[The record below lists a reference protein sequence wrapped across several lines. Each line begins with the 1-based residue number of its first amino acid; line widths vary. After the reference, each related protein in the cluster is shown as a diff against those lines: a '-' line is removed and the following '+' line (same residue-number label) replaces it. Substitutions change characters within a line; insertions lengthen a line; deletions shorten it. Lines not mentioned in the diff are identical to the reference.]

1 MSDGSV
7 TIDARLA
14 LDELKK
20 DIKNLKSVMKSSLPS
35 ATKSLDALSKGFSNV
50 GKMATKAGEACS
62 IATAAVSAFAGY
74 AVKVG
79 SSFEAGMSKV
89 EAISGAT
96 KDEIAQLTE
105 KAKEMGAKT
114 KFSAA
119 ESADAFQYMAMAG
132 WKTGDMLEGIEGLMN
147 LAAASG
153 EDLAS
158 VSDIVT
164 DALTAFG
171 LKASDSA
178 HFADVLAKASSNSN
192 TNVGMMGETFK
203 YVAPLAG
210 SMGYSIE
217 DTATAIGLMANA
229 GIKSTQAGTAL
240 RSMLTR
246 LVKPPKEAAT
256 ALDKLKI
263 SAVNSDGSMKPLSQ
277 TLQELRTKFAGLDD
291 SQKASYASAIA
302 GQEAMSGLLAIVNA
316 SDADYEKLS
325 TAISNADGTAKKMA
339 DTMNNNVSG
348 AFTIMKSNIEA
359 SGISAFDKI
368 KDTLTDLIKAATEL
382 IPKLEPIIDGVFSQI
397 KPLLENFTDIIKN
410 ISDAISNM
418 SDEELKAIGETI
430 FKVASAGPKLLILG
444 KVLGIVGGAIKGFNS
459 TISTLS
465 KAHENINKISE
476 AFKGLKSAGTF
487 TNIATN
493 SLKLFKSGIS
503 GVTTVAAKF
512 GSLVKAAFLAV
523 CNPVGIAVIA
533 IGALVAIFVV
543 LWNKCEWF
551 RDFWINLWENIK
563 SGVGK
568 AKDYVCEKIKAIGDF
583 FSKLPAKFD
592 EAKKKISEFANNV
605 ISKFKE
611 LPGKVVTA
619 LSNLK
624 SKVQETF
631 TNALEGLK
639 SIAESV
645 INRVVS
651 FFLELPYRIG
661 YALGLIIGFFVNIGV
676 QIGNW
681 IQENVPIIIENIVTF
696 FSELPGKI
704 WTFLTAVITKVIEWG
719 TNLLT
724 NAVLWVSTTIA
735 NIITFFSELPSKIWT
750 FLLNVINF
758 VITWGTTIFN
768 TAVEWVSNLITSVV
782 TFFSEL
788 PGKIWAFL
796 LNVINNIIAWGKSSW
811 EKAKIYTSNLI
822 TSVVTFFSELPGKIW
837 TFLLNVISNIVT
849 WGKDMVAK
857 GMQAASELVT
867 SILNKI
873 GELPGKV
880 METGRNIVEG
890 LWNGI
895 IGAKDWIVGK
905 VGEFASGILDGM
917 KAALGIHSPS
927 RVFRDE
933 VGKYIAL
940 GVGEGFT
947 DNIAKVY
954 KKMKASVDFET
965 QKISSN
971 ISATTEL
978 KTARGNSDTITN
990 NNDNGIAVTQNFYEK
1005 VQSPY
1010 EIAKATRST
1019 LRSLAYAK

>member
-20 DIKNLKSVMKSSLPS
+20 DLKNLKSVMKSSLPS
-35 ATKSLDALSKGFSNV
+35 ATSCLDTLSKGFTNV

-62 IATAAVSAFAGY
+62 IATAAVSTFAGY

-96 KDEIAQLTE
+96 KSEIEQLTE

-132 WKTGDMLEGIEGLMN
+132 WKTGDMLDGIEGLMN

-153 EDLAS
+153 EDLAA

-256 ALDKLKI
+256 ALNKLKI

-325 TAISNADGTAKKMA
+325 TAISNADGTAKQMA
-339 DTMNNNVSG
+339 DTMNDNVSG

-368 KDTLTDLIKAATEL
+368 KGTLTDLIKAATEL
-382 IPKLEPIIDGVFSQI
+382 IPKLEPIIDGIFSQI
-397 KPLLENFTDIIKN
+397 KPALENFTDLIKN
-410 ISDAISNM
+410 ISNAISNM
-418 SDEELKAIGETI
+418 SDEELKSIGETI
-430 FKVASAGPKLLILG
+430 FNVASAGPKLLILG

-465 KAHENINKISE
+465 KAHENINKVLE
-476 AFKGLKSAGTF
+476 AFKSLKSAGTF

-493 SLKLFKSGIS
+493 ALKIFKSGIS
-503 GVTTVAAKF
+503 GAISIAIKF
-512 GSLVKAAFLAV
+512 GGLVKAAFLAV

-533 IGALVAIFVV
+533 IGALVAIFVA
-543 LWNKCEWF
+543 LWNKCDWF

-563 SGVGK
+563 SGIVT
-568 AKDYVCEKIKAIGDF
+568 AKDFICEKIKATGEF
-583 FSKLPAKFD
+583 FSKLPEKFN
-592 EAKKKISEFANNV
+592 EVKQKIANFVDVV
-605 ISKFKE
+605 ISKIKE
-611 LPGKVVTA
+611 MPKKIVKA
-619 LSNLK
+619 LSSLK
-624 SKVQETF
+624 SKVQKTF
-631 TNALEGLK
+631 TNVVEGLK
-639 SIAESV
+639 SIAESIV
-645 INRVVS
+645 NTVVS
-651 FFLELPYRIG
+651 FFLDLPHRIG
-661 YALGLIIGFFVNIGV
+661 YALGLILGFFVNIGV

-696 FSELPGKI
+696 FAELPEKI
-704 WTFLTAVITKVIEWG
+704 WTFLSEIVTKVIEWG
-719 TNLLT
+719 TIFFT
-724 NAVLWVSTTIA
+724 NAVLWVSTTIT
-735 NIITFFSELPSKIWT
+735 NIITFFSELPGKIWT

-768 TAVEWVSNLITSVV
+768 TAVEWVSNLINSVV

-788 PGKIWAFL
+788 PGKIWTFL
-796 LNVINNIIAWGKSSW
+796 LNVINNIVSWGKSSW

-837 TFLLNVISNIVT
+837 TFLIKVISNIVA
-849 WGKDMVAK
+849 WGRDMVAK
-857 GMQAASELVT
+857 GKQAASDLVT

-880 METGRNIVEG
+880 MNIGRNIVEG

-917 KAALGIHSPS
+917 KTALGIHSPS

-978 KTARGNSDTITN
+978 KAAKGNSDTITN

-1010 EIAKATRST
+1010 ETAKTTQRT

>member
-7 TIDARLA
+7 TLDARLA

-20 DIKNLKSVMKSSLPS
+20 DLKNLKSVMNSSLPS
-35 ATKSLDALSKGFSNV
+35 ATKTLDALGSGFEKV
-50 GKMATKAGEACS
+50 GKLATKAGEACS
-62 IATAAVSAFAGY
+62 IATTAVSAFAGY

-96 KDEIAQLTE
+96 KDEIEKLTD

-114 KFSAA
+114 KFSAT
-119 ESADAFQYMAMAG
+119 ESAEAFQYMAMAG
-132 WKTGDMLEGIEGLMN
+132 WKTGDMLDGIEGLMN

-246 LVKPPKEAAT
+246 LVKPPKDAAT
-256 ALDKLKI
+256 ALDKLGI
-263 SAVNSDGSMKPLSQ
+263 SATNNDGTMKPLSQ

-291 SQKASYASAIA
+291 SQKASYASSIA

-316 SDADYEKLS
+316 SDEDYQKLS
-325 TAISNADGTAKKMA
+325 SAISDADGCAKQMA
-339 DTMNNNVSG
+339 DTMNDNVSG
-348 AFTIMKSNIEA
+348 AFTIMKSNLEA
-359 SGISAFDKI
+359 SGIKAFEKI
-368 KDTLTDLIKAATEL
+368 KGTLTDLINAATEL
-382 IPKLEPIIDGVFSQI
+382 IPKLEPIIDGVFSSI
-397 KPLLENFTDIIKN
+397 TPVLEKFTDIIKKV
-410 ISDAISNM
+410 SDAISNM

-444 KVLGIVGGAIKGFNS
+444 KAFGIVGGAVKGFNS
-459 TISTLS
+459 TITTLS

-476 AFKGLKSAGTF
+476 GFKGLKDAGTF

-493 SLKLFKSGIS
+493 SLNLLKAGFSGIGS
-503 GVTTVAAKF
+503 VATKF
-512 GSLVKAAFLAV
+512 ASLMKVAFAAI
-523 CNPVGIAVIA
+523 CSPVGIAVIA

-551 RDFWINLWENIK
+551 RDFWVNLWESIK

-568 AKDYVCEKIKAIGDF
+568 AKDFVCEKIKTIGDF

-592 EAKKKISEFANNV
+592 EVKQKISEFVGNV
-605 ISKFKE
+605 ITKIKE
-611 LPGKVVTA
+611 LPGKTVKA
-619 LSNLK
+619 LADLK

-631 TNALEGLK
+631 NSAMEKLKNIAQTAITNIVE
-639 SIAESV
+639 
-645 INRVVS
+645 
-651 FFLELPYRIG
+651 FFIDLPYKIG
-661 YALGLIIGFFVNIGV
+661 YALGLIIGFFINIGV

-704 WTFLTAVITKVIEWG
+704 WTFLSAVITKIIEWG

-724 NAVLWVSTTIA
+724 NAVLWVSTTIT
-735 NIITFFSELPSKIWT
+735 NIITFFSELPSKIWA
-750 FLLNVINF
+750 FLF
-758 VITWGTTIFN
+758 SVITFVVTWGITIFN

-782 TFFSEL
+782 MFFSEL

-837 TFLLNVISNIVT
+837 AFLLNVINNIVT

-857 GMQAASELVT
+857 GKQAASELVT

-1010 EIAKATRST
+1010 ETAKATRST

>member
-7 TIDARLA
+7 TLDARLA

-20 DIKNLKSVMKSSLPS
+20 DIKNLKSVMNSSLPS
-35 ATKSLDALSKGFSNV
+35 ATKTLDALGSGFEKV
-50 GKMATKAGEACS
+50 GKLATKAGEACS
-62 IATAAVSAFAGY
+62 IATTAVSAFAGY

-96 KDEIAQLTE
+96 KDEIEKLTD

-114 KFSAA
+114 KFSAT
-119 ESADAFQYMAMAG
+119 ESAEAFQYMAMAG
-132 WKTGDMLEGIEGLMN
+132 WKTGDMLDGIEGLMN

-246 LVKPPKEAAT
+246 LVKPPKDAAT
-256 ALDKLKI
+256 ALDKLGI
-263 SAVNSDGSMKPLSQ
+263 SATNNDGTMKPLSE

-291 SQKASYASAIA
+291 SQKASYASSIA

-316 SDADYEKLS
+316 SDEDYQKLS
-325 TAISNADGTAKKMA
+325 SAISDADGCAKQMA
-339 DTMNNNVSG
+339 DTMNDNVSG
-348 AFTIMKSNIEA
+348 AFTIMKSNLEA
-359 SGISAFDKI
+359 SGIKAFEKI
-368 KDTLTDLIKAATEL
+368 KGTLTDLINAATDL
-382 IPKLEPIIDGVFSQI
+382 IPKLEPIIDGVFSSI
-397 KPLLENFTDIIKN
+397 TPVLEKFTDIIKKV
-410 ISDAISNM
+410 SDAISDM

-444 KVLGIVGGAIKGFNS
+444 KSFGIVGGAVKGFNS
-459 TISTLS
+459 TITTLS
-465 KAHENINKISE
+465 KAHENINKISS
-476 AFKGLKSAGTF
+476 AFKGLKDAGTF

-493 SLKLFKSGIS
+493 SLNLLKAGFSGIGS
-503 GVTTVAAKF
+503 VATKF
-512 GSLVKAAFLAV
+512 ASLMKVAFAAI
-523 CNPVGIAVIA
+523 CSPVGIAVIA

-568 AKDYVCEKIKAIGDF
+568 AKDFVCEKIKAIGDF

-592 EAKKKISEFANNV
+592 EVKQKASEFV
-605 ISKFKE
+605 SKFVSKIKE
-611 LPGKVVTA
+611 LPGKTVKA

-624 SKVQETF
+624 SKLQKTF
-631 TNALEGLK
+631 NDAMESLK
-639 SIAESV
+639 TIIQKAIAGIV
-645 INRVVS
+645 D
-651 FFLELPYRIG
+651 FFADLPHKIG
-661 YALGLIIGFFVNIGV
+661 FALGFVMGSFIKLGI
-676 QIGNW
+676 QIGDW
-681 IQENVPIIIENIVTF
+681 AKENVPVILNNIVTF

-704 WTFLTAVITKVIEWG
+704 WTFLLGVISKVIEWG
-719 TNLLT
+719 VSFYT
-724 NAVLWVSTTIA
+724 NAVLWISNTINA
-735 NIITFFSELPSKIWT
+735 IITFFSELPGKIWT
-750 FLLNVINF
+750 FLLEVINK
-758 VITWGTTIFN
+758 VIEWGTSAYN
-768 TAVEWVSNLITSVV
+768 SAVEWVSNLVNTVV

-788 PGKIWAFL
+788 PGKIWTFL
-796 LNVINNIIAWGKSSW
+796 ANVISNIVAWGKSSW

-822 TSVVTFFSELPGKIW
+822 NSVVTFFLELPGKIW
-837 TFLLNVISNIVT
+837 TFLVDIISKIVA

-857 GMQAASELVT
+857 GKQAASDLVEG
-867 SILNKI
+867 ILNKI
-873 GELPGKV
+873 KELPGKV
-880 METGRNIVEG
+880 ADVGRNIVEG

-895 IGAKDWIVGK
+895 SNAAGWIYDK
-905 VGEFASGILDGM
+905 VAGFAQGILDGM
-917 KAALGIHSPS
+917 KAALDIHSPS

-947 DNIAKVY
+947 DNIAAVY

-965 QKISSN
+965 QKISAS
-971 ISATTEL
+971 ISATSDL
-978 KTARGNSDTITN
+978 KTSKGNSDTITN
-990 NNDNGIAVTQNFYEK
+990 NNDNGVVVNQNFYEK

-1010 EIAKATRST
+1010 ETAKTT
-1019 LRSLAYAK
+1019 KNVLRSLAYAK

>member
-20 DIKNLKSVMKSSLPS
+20 DLKNLKSVMKSSLPS
-35 ATKSLDALSKGFSNV
+35 ATTCLDALSKGFGNV

-114 KFSAA
+114 KFSAT

-132 WKTGDMLEGIEGLMN
+132 WKTGDMLDGIEGLMN

-246 LVKPPKEAAT
+246 LVKPPKDAAT
-256 ALDKLKI
+256 ALDSLGI
-263 SAVNSDGSMKPLSQ
+263 SATNSDGTMKPLSQ

-291 SQKASYASAIA
+291 SQKATYASSIA

-325 TAISNADGTAKKMA
+325 TAISNADGTAKQMA
-339 DTMNNNVSG
+339 DTMNNNLSG

-368 KDTLTDLIKAATEL
+368 KDTLTDLVTSATEL

-397 KPLLENFTDIIKN
+397 KPALEDFTDLIKN

-418 SDEELKAIGETI
+418 SDEKLKAIGETI

-444 KVLGIVGGAIKGFNS
+444 KAFGVAKTAVGGFKTAID
-459 TISTLS
+459 TVS
-465 KAHENINKISE
+465 KAHEGINKISE
-476 AFKGLKSAGTF
+476 AFKSLKTAGTF

-493 SLKLFKSGIS
+493 SLNLLKTGLSSAGSIA
-503 GVTTVAAKF
+503 TKF
-512 GSLVKAAFLAV
+512 GSLVKVAFSAV
-523 CNPVGIAVIA
+523 CSPVGIAVVA

-543 LWNKCEWF
+543 LWNKCDWF
-551 RDFWINLWENIK
+551 REFWINLWESIK
-563 SGVGK
+563 SGLVT
-568 AKDYVCEKIKAIGDF
+568 AKDFICEKIEAIGEF
-583 FSKLPAKFD
+583 FSKLPEKFN
-592 EAKKKISEFANNV
+592 EVKQKVAEFANNV
-605 ISKFKE
+605 ISKIKE
-611 LPGKVVTA
+611 MPGKIVTA

-631 TNALEGLK
+631 TNAVEGLK
-639 SIAESV
+639 SIAESIV
-645 INRVVS
+645 NRVVS
-651 FFLELPYRIG
+651 FFLELPYKIG

-681 IQENVPIIIENIVTF
+681 IQENVPLIIESIVTF

-704 WTFLTAVITKVIEWG
+704 WTFLSEIITKIIEWG
-719 TNLLT
+719 TIFFT
-724 NAVLWVSTTIA
+724 NAILWVSNTIT
-735 NIITFFSELPSKIWT
+735 NIITFFSELPGKIWT

-768 TAVEWVSNLITSVV
+768 TAVEWVSNLINNVV

-788 PGKIWAFL
+788 PGKIWEFL
-796 LNVINNIIAWGKSSW
+796 LNVINNIVAWGKSAW
-811 EKAKIYTSNLI
+811 EKAKLYTSNLI

-837 TFLLNVISNIVT
+837 TFLLNVISNVVS
-849 WGKDMVAK
+849 WGRDMVAK
-857 GMQAASELVT
+857 GKQAASDLVT
-867 SILNKI
+867 SILKKI

-895 IGAKDWIVGK
+895 VGAKDWIVGK

-927 RVFRDE
+927 REFRDE

-978 KTARGNSDTITN
+978 KTARGSSDTITN

-1010 EIAKATRST
+1010 ETAKATRST

>member
-7 TIDARLA
+7 TLDARLA

-20 DIKNLKSVMKSSLPS
+20 DLKNLKSVMNSSLPS
-35 ATKSLDALSKGFSNV
+35 ATKTLDALGSGFEKV
-50 GKMATKAGEACS
+50 GKLATKAGEACS
-62 IATAAVSAFAGY
+62 IATTAVSAFAGY

-96 KDEIAQLTE
+96 KDEIEKLTD

-114 KFSAA
+114 KFSAT
-119 ESADAFQYMAMAG
+119 ESAEAFQYMAMAG
-132 WKTGDMLEGIEGLMN
+132 WKTGDMLDGIEGLMN

-246 LVKPPKEAAT
+246 LVKPPKDAAT
-256 ALDKLKI
+256 ALDKLGI
-263 SAVNSDGSMKPLSQ
+263 SATNNDGTMKPLSQ

-291 SQKASYASAIA
+291 SQKASYASSIA

-316 SDADYEKLS
+316 SDEDYQKLS
-325 TAISNADGTAKKMA
+325 SAISDADGCAKQMA
-339 DTMNNNVSG
+339 DTMNDNVSG
-348 AFTIMKSNIEA
+348 AFTIMKSNLEA
-359 SGISAFDKI
+359 SGIKAFEKI
-368 KDTLTDLIKAATEL
+368 KGTLTDLINAATEL
-382 IPKLEPIIDGVFSQI
+382 IPKLEPIIDGVFSSI
-397 KPLLENFTDIIKN
+397 TPVLEKFTDIIKKV
-410 ISDAISNM
+410 SDAISNM

-444 KVLGIVGGAIKGFNS
+444 KAFGIVGGAVKGFNS
-459 TISTLS
+459 TITTLS

-476 AFKGLKSAGTF
+476 GFKGLKDAGTF

-493 SLKLFKSGIS
+493 SLNLLKAGFSGIGS
-503 GVTTVAAKF
+503 VATKF
-512 GSLVKAAFLAV
+512 ASLMKVAFAAI
-523 CNPVGIAVIA
+523 CSPVGIAVIA

-551 RDFWINLWENIK
+551 RDFWVNLWESIK

-568 AKDYVCEKIKAIGDF
+568 AKDFVCEKIKTIGDF

-592 EAKKKISEFANNV
+592 EVKQKISEFVGNV
-605 ISKFKE
+605 ITKIKE
-611 LPGKVVTA
+611 LPGKTVKA
-619 LSNLK
+619 LADLK

-631 TNALEGLK
+631 NSAMEKLKNIAQTSITNIVE
-639 SIAESV
+639 
-645 INRVVS
+645 
-651 FFLELPYRIG
+651 FFIDLPYKIG
-661 YALGLIIGFFVNIGV
+661 YALGLIIGFFINIGV

-704 WTFLTAVITKVIEWG
+704 WTFLSAVITKIIEWG

-724 NAVLWVSTTIA
+724 NAVLWVSTTIT
-735 NIITFFSELPSKIWT
+735 NIITFFSELPSKIWA
-750 FLLNVINF
+750 FLF
-758 VITWGTTIFN
+758 SVITFVVTWGITIFN

-782 TFFSEL
+782 MFFSEL

-837 TFLLNVISNIVT
+837 AFLLNVINNIVT

-857 GMQAASELVT
+857 GKQAASELVT

-1010 EIAKATRST
+1010 ETAKATRST